1 MEETD
6 LSTTN
11 QEAENGEESTQQQ
24 NPNAEETGQ
33 EGLLTEEELAEI
45 EYDGEK
51 YSLPKKLKD
60 AFLRQD
66 DYSRKTQ
73 ELAEHRR
80 AIEAHAEI
88 IAEREQFAEA
98 TAQLRAHAIAVE
110 ERLAQFQGVNWQQ
123 LQAQNPQQASALWM
137 QYQQLKEA
145 RQGVESQM
153 TAAQEMFRERTSE
166 ANRAAIERGLAELKK
181 DIPNFSPQLADELV
195 SYGVSKL
202 GLEEGKLRTLTDA
215 RAVKLLHKAYLYDKF
230 IADNPA
236 TAAQVSGKQ
245 NPVTTLKGG
254 KAVTAAKNPDKMSTE
269 EWLKWRNSQL
279 KAKSR

>member
-1 MEETD
+1 MDETE
-6 LSTTN
+6 LSTTTN
-11 QEAENGEESTQQQ
+11 EADNGEESTPQQD
-24 NPNAEETGQ
+24 PNAEEAGQ
-33 EGLLTEEELAEI
+33 EGLLSEEELAEI

-110 ERLAQFQGVNWQQ
+110 ERLQQFKGVNWQQ

-153 TAAQEMFRERTSE
+153 TAAHEMFRERTAE
-166 ANRAAIERGLAELKK
+166 ANRAAIERGMAELKK

-195 SYGVSKL
+195 NYGVAEL

-236 TAAQVSGKQ
+236 TASQVSGKQ

-254 KAVTAAKNPDKMSTE
+254 KSIAATKNPDNLPVE

-279 KAKSR
+279 KSKSR